1 MTIAGNEIWND
12 FEKKNDSILIFQIAL
27 RISRSRKEKNLDV
40 IRSIF
45 IGLTETFWRQ

>member
-27 RISRSRKEKNLDV
+27 RIWDLEKKKK
-40 IRSIF
+40 
-45 IGLTETFWRQ
+45 TWM